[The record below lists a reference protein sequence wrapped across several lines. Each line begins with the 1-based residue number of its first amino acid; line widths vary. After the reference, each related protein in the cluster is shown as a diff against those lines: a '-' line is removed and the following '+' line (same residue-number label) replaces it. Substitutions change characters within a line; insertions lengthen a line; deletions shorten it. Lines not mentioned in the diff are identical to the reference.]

1 MSPAEFSRQISAHF
15 AAHNITFPPFP
26 EDVEPGAADDLDGQL
41 WFLLQVN
48 LRKGTYSVA
57 EHPTIQTIAFGHKEF
72 VALNKKFANVLANRP
87 WAWIGLAHLPSLYF
101 FLIST
106 PRPSFR
112 TPRRPHQQFL
122 NCGDTP

>member
-1 MSPAEFSRQISAHF
+1 
-15 AAHNITFPPFP
+15 
-26 EDVEPGAADDLDGQL
+26 
-41 WFLLQVN
+41 
-48 LRKGTYSVA
+48 
-57 EHPTIQTIAFGHKEF
+57 

-122 NCGDTP
+122 NCGDTPQWLPPLFWVSRPVPAPARPQQSQRSTRARVFH